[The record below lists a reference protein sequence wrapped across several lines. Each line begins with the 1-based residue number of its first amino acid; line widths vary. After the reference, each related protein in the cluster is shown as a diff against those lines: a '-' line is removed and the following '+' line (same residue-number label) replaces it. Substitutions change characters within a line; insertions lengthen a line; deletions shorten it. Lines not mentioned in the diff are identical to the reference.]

1 MRERERER
9 GGMSYICIYIERV
22 EDRYVK
28 ERERERE
35 NRIRLSERERER
47 EREE

>member
-1 MRERERER
+1 
-9 GGMSYICIYIERV
+9 MSYICIYIERV

-35 NRIRLSERERER
+35 REKIEFG
-47 EREE
+47 